1 MARTKAKENNR
12 EILAMV
18 VLMARLKKKKNLKYK
33 TRKENEGSASLD

>member
-18 VLMARLKKKKNLKYK
+18 VLMARLKKKNLKYK

>member
-18 VLMARLKKKKNLKYK
+18 VLMARLKKKEL
-33 TRKENEGSASLD
+33 EI

>member
-18 VLMARLKKKKNLKYK
+18 VLMERLKKKEL
-33 TRKENEGSASLD
+33 EI